1 MRKTRD
7 MNLGFMMKANWRI
20 CNEIHQVL
28 NNIIKIQY
36 NENIQF
42 YGSYIC
48 KIIMNERQT
57 DNKLGHWYFF
67 NGKIIP
73 LISTQQS
80 NPNRIFSGKT
90 DTTV

>member
-1 MRKTRD
+1 VCKPKHVGGLGLRKTRD
-7 MNLGFMMKANWRI
+7 MNIGFFMKANWRI

-57 DNKLGHWYFF
+57 DNKLGH
-67 NGKIIP
+67 
-73 LISTQQS
+73 
-80 NPNRIFSGKT
+80 
-90 DTTV
+90 